1 MEIII
6 DKKNMEEINKYCPRR
21 LKKKLKAGEKVT
33 VQNGECKIDIMAM
46 KEKKLSLQGREKE
59 TYRFIKVSKKNSLID
74 IDR

>member
-1 MEIII
+1 MEVIIG
-6 DKKNMEEINKYCPRR
+6 KKNMEEINKYCPRR

-59 TYRFIKVSKKNSLID
+59 TYRFINISKKID
-74 IDR
+74 